1 MKLKQKLE
9 VIVKK
14 QKATARKATTRIP
27 AKHLLL
33 YLLSVYIQKSLSSEK
48 PIVLEDITDYKI
60 QDLNDQAHFQEFLL
74 KSNRLMN
81 IYIQKIKVRYQCQL
95 ILKITEYSNPTDQ
108 EQFGALILK

>member
-1 MKLKQKLE
+1 M
-9 VIVKK
+9 
-14 QKATARKATTRIP
+14 
-27 AKHLLL
+27 
-33 YLLSVYIQKSLSSEK
+33 K

-60 QDLNDQAHFQEFLL
+60 KDLNNQAHFQAFLL

-81 IYIQKIKVRYQCQL
+81 IYIQKIKFRYQYQL

>member
-1 MKLKQKLE
+1 M
-9 VIVKK
+9 
-14 QKATARKATTRIP
+14 
-27 AKHLLL
+27 
-33 YLLSVYIQKSLSSEK
+33 SVYIQKNLSSKK

-60 QDLNDQAHFQEFLL
+60 QHLNDQAHFQAFLL
-74 KSNRLMN
+74 KSNRLM

>member
-1 MKLKQKLE
+1 M
-9 VIVKK
+9 
-14 QKATARKATTRIP
+14 
-27 AKHLLL
+27 
-33 YLLSVYIQKSLSSEK
+33 SVYIQKNLSSKK
-48 PIVLEDITDYKI
+48 PTILEDNADYII
-60 QDLNDQAHFQEFLL
+60 QDLNDQAHFHAFLV